1 MTEDRELHRLL
12 FPKGCLLKDCPY
24 EQPTPDEWVAACI
37 SACYATVALQGAAR
51 PECKA

>member
-1 MTEDRELHRLL
+1 MTEKPSSGDRALHRLL

-37 SACYATVALQGAAR
+37 SACYATGVGA
-51 PECKA
+51 E